1 MNIIAKIH
9 SSKKFSWNENRGTAS
24 MSNFSEDPWGR
35 VFDDSTEVGFV
46 VKSFRTGALKF
57 FTYNKNIKNKLDQF
71 VATEFVSVDKK
82 QKIVIFFD

>member
-9 SSKKFSWNENRGTAS
+9 SSNKFSWNENRGTVS
-24 MSNFSEDPWGR
+24 MSNFSEDPCGR
-35 VFDDSTEVGFV
+35 VFDDSVEVGFV

-71 VATEFVSVDKK
+71 IATEFVSVDKK
-82 QKIVIFFD
+82 QKIVIFLD